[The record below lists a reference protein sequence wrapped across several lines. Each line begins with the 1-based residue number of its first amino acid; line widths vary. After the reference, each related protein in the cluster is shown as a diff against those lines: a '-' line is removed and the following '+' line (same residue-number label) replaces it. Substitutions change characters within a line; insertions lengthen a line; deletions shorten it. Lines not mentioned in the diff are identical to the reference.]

1 MSGDW
6 GNLACPHCGAV
17 HEPPDARA
25 ASNDDEWIFVHLACP
40 RCGTVWERSV
50 EIWRYYRV
58 PERLPARD
66 EDHE

>member
-25 ASNDDEWIFVHLACP
+25 ASNDDEWIFVRLVCASCAAE
-40 RCGTVWERSV
+40 WEHSV

-58 PERLPARD
+58 PERLPSRE
-66 EDHE
+66 EDRQ